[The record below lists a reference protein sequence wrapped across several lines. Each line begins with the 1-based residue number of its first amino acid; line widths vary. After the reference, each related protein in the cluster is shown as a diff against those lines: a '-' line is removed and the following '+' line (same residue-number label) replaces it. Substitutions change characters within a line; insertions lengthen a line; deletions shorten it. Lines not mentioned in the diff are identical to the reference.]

1 MKKLI
6 VLVLKIQYLSPF
18 QRKAYASAGLIGS
31 LILLPD
37 LYLAG
42 AHTLLEFLHIFY
54 ESLCFML
61 EELIGHS
68 LHLDKYHSQLILFYS
83 QAAIVAGLGYKTWKT
98 APGLYCRTKAYLHA
112 SYQQLLKDGKQIWAE
127 MPGRK
132 RLKVL
137 AGCAA
142 GMFGIYF
149 WVTS

>member
-6 VLVLKIQYLSPF
+6 NLLLKIQYLTPF
-18 QRKAYASAGLIGS
+18 QRKAYASSGLIGS

-42 AHTLLEFLHIFY
+42 GHYLLEFLHVFY
-54 ESLCFML
+54 ESLCFMF

-68 LHLDKYHSQLILFYS
+68 LHLSKYHSQLILFYV
-83 QAAIVAGLGYKTWKT
+83 QVTIVAGLAYKIWRT
-98 APGLYCRTKAYLHA
+98 APGLYRRFKAYLHS
-112 SYQQLLKDGKQIWAE
+112 SYHQLLESGKQLWAE

-132 RLKVL
+132 RVKVL
-137 AGCAA
+137 VGCAA

>member
-1 MKKLI
+1 MKKLSN
-6 VLVLKIQYLSPF
+6 LLLNIQHLTAF
-18 QRKAYASAGLIGS
+18 QRKIYASSGLIGS

-42 AHTLLEFLHIFY
+42 AHYLLEFLHIFY

-68 LHLDKYHSQLILFYS
+68 LHLSKYHSQLILFYS
-83 QAAIVAGLGYKTWKT
+83 QIAIVAGLGYKTWKT
-98 APGLYCRTKAYLHA
+98 APGLYRRSKAYLHA
-112 SYQQLLKDGKQIWAE
+112 SYHQMIKDGKKMWDE

>member
-1 MKKLI
+1 MNKLI
-6 VLVLKIQYLSPF
+6 DFLLKIKYLTSF
-18 QRKAYASAGLIGS
+18 QRKAYASSGLIGS

-42 AHTLLEFLHIFY
+42 GHYLLEFLHIFY
-54 ESLCFML
+54 ESLCFMF
-61 EELIGHS
+61 EELLGHS
-68 LHLDKYHSQLILFYS
+68 LHLSKYHSQLILFYV
-83 QAAIVAGLGYKTWKT
+83 QVTIVAGLAYKIWRTV
-98 APGLYCRTKAYLHA
+98 PGLYRRFKAYLHS
-112 SYQQLLKDGKQIWAE
+112 SYHQLLESSKQLWAE

-132 RLKVL
+132 RVKIL

>member
-1 MKKLI
+1 MKKLSN
-6 VLVLKIQYLSPF
+6 LHLNIQHLTAF
-18 QRKAYASAGLIGS
+18 QRKIYASSGLIGS

-42 AHTLLEFLHIFY
+42 AHYLLEFLHIFY
-54 ESLCFML
+54 ESLCFMI

-68 LHLDKYHSQLILFYS
+68 LHLSKYHSQLILFYS
-83 QAAIVAGLGYKTWKT
+83 QLAIVAGLGYKTWKT
-98 APGLYCRTKAYLHA
+98 APGLYRRAKASLHA
-112 SYQQLLKDGKQIWAE
+112 SYQQILRDGKQLWAE

>member
-6 VLVLKIQYLSPF
+6 DFFTKIRQMSS
-18 QRKAYASAGLIGS
+18 RRIKIYASSFLIGS
-31 LILLPD
+31 FILLPD

-42 AHTLLEFLHIFY
+42 GHYLLEFLHIFY
-54 ESLCFML
+54 EGLCFML

-68 LHLDKYHSQLILFYS
+68 LHLSKYDSQLILFYT
-83 QAAIVAGLGYKTWKT
+83 QVAIVAGVAYKTWRI
-98 APGLYCRTKAYLHA
+98 APRLYRSAIA
-112 SYQQLLKDGKQIWAE
+112 SLRASWQQLIKDGKQLWAE

-132 RLKVL
+132 RIKIL

-142 GMFGIYF
+142 SMFGLYF